1 MITAIYDLYE
11 NAFGDPFDSEATADD
26 VRRSVM
32 NLKMEALMENNS
44 LDGMIYVAF
53 DSKDYFSVFTLH
65 EGDES
70 KLTEELLNRIRELS
84 KALISKN

>member
-1 MITAIYDLYE
+1 
-11 NAFGDPFDSEATADD
+11 
-26 VRRSVM
+26 
-32 NLKMEALMENNS
+32 
-44 LDGMIYVAF
+44 MIYVAF